1 MSEGPRRAQ
10 AGRPR
15 RPHEGRG
22 FALEDIRVLELT
34 NFMAG
39 PFCGMLLADMGADV
53 IKVENP
59 KGGDFTRAAG
69 PFIEGHAAGNMAVN
83 RNKRSIALDLKS
95 ARGHQIFLELVRTAD
110 VVVENLRPGTLDDLR
125 IGYAVLRDVNPA
137 IILSSTSGFGQTGP
151 YKHRAALDLIV
162 QGMSGIMSIT
172 GEEGRPPV
180 KVGVPLADLSAALF
194 ATYAILGALRVRDRD
209 GQGQHIDVSLLD
221 SAIALEAWETSSYF
235 ATGEVPKPLGS
246 AHRINAPYQAVRT
259 KDGYITIGATTPGNW
274 QSFAS
279 ALGIDHLRDDER
291 FKTGPLRRKN
301 YTELAALIEEVTTAD
316 TSEHWYRLLEQAG
329 VPCGV
334 LYTLDQMLEDE
345 HVKAR
350 GLVREL
356 EHTALGKVR
365 AVGSPVRPSRTPMRL
380 ERAGPLLGE
389 HTRELLAELGV
400 PDADA
405 LERDGIV
412 LTAQSFA
419 GRSAKP

>member
-1 MSEGPRRAQ
+1 MSAKDR
-10 AGRPR
+10 GRPPHRAR
-15 RPHEGRG
+15 RLHEGRG

-59 KGGDFTRAAG
+59 KGGDFTRGAG

-95 ARGHQIFLELVRTAD
+95 ARGREIFLDLVRTAD

-125 IGYAVLRDVNPA
+125 IGYAMLNEVNPG
-137 IILSSTSGFGQTGP
+137 IIVSSTSGFGQTGP
-151 YKHRAALDLIV
+151 YKDRAALDLIV
-162 QGMSGIMSIT
+162 QGMSGLMSIT

-180 KVGVPLADLSAALF
+180 KVGVPIADLSAALF
-194 ATYAILGALRVRDRD
+194 AAYAILGTLRVRDRD
-209 GQGQHIDVSLLD
+209 GQGQHIDVSLLE

-274 QSFAS
+274 QSFAA
-279 ALGIDHLRDDER
+279 ALGIAHLSDDER
-291 FKTGPLRRKN
+291 FKTGTLRRKN
-301 YTELAALIEEVTTAD
+301 YKELASLIEEVTTTDA
-316 TSEHWYRLLEQAG
+316 SEHWYRLLEQAG

-389 HTRELLAELGV
+389 HTRELLEELGV
-400 PDADA
+400 ADADA
-405 LERDGIV
+405 LEQSGVIA
-412 LTAQSFA
+412 TAQVL
-419 GRSAKP
+419 AKR

>member
-1 MSEGPRRAQ
+1 MSARPRRAN
-10 AGRPR
+10 
-15 RPHEGRG
+15 EGRG

-39 PFCGMLLADMGADV
+39 PYCGMLLADMGADV

-59 KGGDFTRAAG
+59 KGGDFTRLAG
-69 PFIEGHAAGNMAVN
+69 PFVDGHAAGFMAVN
-83 RNKRSIALDLKS
+83 RNKRSIALDLK
-95 ARGHQIFLELVRTAD
+95 AQRGREIFLDLVRGAD

-125 IGYAVLRDVNPA
+125 IGYAVLKEVNPG

-151 YKHRAALDLIV
+151 YRNRAALDLIV
-162 QGMSGIMSIT
+162 QGMSGLMSIT

-194 ATYAILGALRVRDRD
+194 AAYAILAALRVRERD
-209 GQGQHIDVSLLD
+209 GLGQHIDVSLLE

-235 ATGEVPKPLGS
+235 ATREVPKPLGS

-259 KDGYITIGATTPGNW
+259 ADGYITIGATTPGNW
-274 QSFAS
+274 QSFAA
-279 ALGIDHLRDDER
+279 ALGIERLSEDER

-301 YTELAALIEEVTTAD
+301 YRELARLIEEITTTK
-316 TSEHWYRLLEQAG
+316 TSEHWYRLLERVG

-334 LYTLDQMLEDE
+334 LYTLDQVLEDE

-350 GLVREL
+350 GFVREL
-356 EHTALGKVR
+356 EHSVLGRVR
-365 AVGSPVRPSRTPMRL
+365 ATGSPVRPSRTPMRL

-389 HTRELLAELGV
+389 HTAEILLELGV
-400 PDADA
+400 ADADA
-405 LERDGIV
+405 LERSGV
-412 LTAQSFA
+412 VA
-419 GRSAKP
+419 GSPAPTPAAR